1 MNVKTEARV
10 IGIDDSPFVKRKDK
24 KVLVVGVVYRGGVFP
39 DGVVS
44 TYATVD
50 GTDATEKIA
59 SMINKS
65 RFRTQLQAIMLKGV
79 AVGGF
84 NVVDIYKLHKLT
96 RRPVVVVVRNYPDLK
111 EIFRVLKWLGKKKAI
126 SIIKKLPKPTKI
138 EKVYVQY
145 AGTDLKSVKELLRI
159 TTTRA
164 FIPEPLRVAHLIAAG
179 VVKGQSRGRA

>member
-1 MNVKTEARV
+1 MKTEARV

-24 KVLVVGVVYRGGVFP
+24 KVLLVGVVYRGGVFP
-39 DGVVS
+39 DGVVT

-59 SMINKS
+59 SMINKC
-65 RFRTQLQAIMLKGV
+65 RFRTQLQAIMLQGV

-84 NVVDIYKLHKLT
+84 NVIDIHKLHKLT
-96 RRPVVVVVRNYPDLK
+96 RRPVVVVVRNYPDLE
-111 EIFRVLKWLGKKKAI
+111 EIFRVLKWLKKKKAI
-126 SIIKKLPKPTKI
+126 SLIKKLPKPKQI
-138 EKVYVQY
+138 GKVYVQF
-145 AGTDLKSVKELLRI
+145 AGTNLKSVKELLRI
-159 TTTRA
+159 TSTRA